1 MYRKHLVWR
10 KEFKTDEI
18 RNKIASGGLN
28 DPNKFPKGELIISL
42 APQIVISPSGR
53 DKLGQP
59 IQMEQY
65 NFSPTLVFENITMD
79 EYIRYL
85 IHTMEFRSL
94 ILEQL
99 SDEIEQRY
107 LLENPDPKTRVDG
120 YGVILKICCI
130 RDLKGVGLS
139 HMTPKAKLLIQR
151 SLAIATANYQ
161 EFLGK
166 SHMIN
171 VPWVFNTLWYIIK
184 GWIEPSTLAKVS
196 LSGSEY
202 MKVLLIDIPATSIPE
217 ACGGGME
224 ERNGEFDF
232 SQALLEGG
240 SLYCKGVSAA
250 VLSYKYRP
258 DSIKYEGGGKF
269 HQSEN
274 DANSFKSSMK
284 SNSKISNSLKR
295 RKRVKSD
302 LPVFIPTILPVV
314 NTPIS
319 GSNTIRSGQITSD
332 ISRKY
337 SFNPQ
342 FTAEFDPK
350 LTPIYTPMPPPK
362 CETRTTHDSICSVN
376 TSMSSLSDSTPHTNS
391 SKHSRYTYFRNTIM
405 QSPPRSDQKSKSTTK
420 KIKSFVNAAKS
431 TVLHP
436 FSFHSQAY
444 VDAKKEAALISSPR
458 VRHSYVSFFCVLT

>member
-1 MYRKHLVWR
+1 
-10 KEFKTDEI
+10 
-18 RNKIASGGLN
+18 
-28 DPNKFPKGELIISL
+28 
-42 APQIVISPSGR
+42 
-53 DKLGQP
+53 
-59 IQMEQY
+59 MEQY

-85 IHTMEFRSL
+85 IHTMELRSL

-107 LLENPDPKTRVDG
+107 LLEHPDPKTRVEG

-202 MKVLLIDIPATSIPE
+202 MKVLLKDIPVTSIPE
-217 ACGGGME
+217 ACGGDME
-224 ERNGEFDF
+224 ARNGSFDF

-240 SLYCKGVSAA
+240 SLYCEGASAT
-250 VLSYKYRP
+250 VLSYKYRVDSMKNEGSEKSSP
-258 DSIKYEGGGKF
+258 DEL
-269 HQSEN
+269 
-274 DANSFKSSMK
+274 NSFKSSPSK
-284 SNSKISNSLKR
+284 SSFKISDSFKR
-295 RKRVKSD
+295 KKRVNSD
-302 LPVFIPTILPVV
+302 VPLFIPTILPVV
-314 NTPIS
+314 NTPLPS
-319 GSNTIRSGQITSD
+319 SNPIRSSQIANIHTPPD

-337 SFNPQ
+337 SFIPQ
-342 FTAEFDPK
+342 FTSEFDPN
-350 LTPIYTPMPPPK
+350 LTPIYTPMPPRK
-362 CETRTTHDSICSVN
+362 CETRNTHDSISSVN
-376 TSMSSLSDSTPHTNS
+376 TSMSSISDSTPHTTL
-391 SKHSRYTYFRNTIM
+391 SKHSKYSFFKNTFI
-405 QSPPRSDQKSKSTTK
+405 QSPPRSDRKLKSTTK

-436 FSFHSQAY
+436 FSFH
-444 VDAKKEAALISSPR
+444 AKKQAAFLSSPR
-458 VRHSYVSFFCVLT
+458 VRYSHVSFLCIFKKTYL